1 MHKRKLRALAT
12 AAVCTALAT
21 VGLTAFAAQDDDD
34 KSPLHKAME
43 KVQVENSTI
52 LKGVRNQVLFQ
63 KSKDDVVKAA
73 KELAKIGKDARK
85 YTDAAETAKQPVEKW
100 YELMDK
106 FVKEAEDF
114 AEGTEKK
121 DSKQA
126 EVKKAYK
133 SVQASCTACHDVFR
147 PDLEP

>member
-21 VGLTAFAAQDDDD
+21 VGLSAFAAQDEE
-34 KSPLHKAME
+34 SPLHKAME

-52 LKGVRNQVLFQ
+52 LKGVRNEVLFKKNQ
-63 KSKDDVVKAA
+63 ADIVKAA
-73 KELAKIGKDARK
+73 KELAKIGKETRK
-85 YTDAAETAKQPVEKW
+85 YTEPAEATKQPVEKW

-106 FVKEAEDF
+106 FVKESEDF
-114 AEGTEKK
+114 AEKAEAKGA
-121 DSKQA
+121 KQA

-133 SVQASCTACHDVFR
+133 SVQTSCTACHDVFR
-147 PDLEP
+147 PSEEP